1 MKRSIFVVV
10 LVLFS
15 LSLSCK
21 KNGSTGP
28 EPDPGPIGLIDS
40 PVPYIIISTSG
51 VDIPDEPK
59 INASMRVIIENIQV
73 FSSDIGI
80 ETRGSTSRRLFDK
93 VSYGFETWDSNG
105 DDIDVT
111 INGLPEEEDW
121 ILYGPYSDKTFFRN
135 KLAFDLARE
144 IGEYSSRGFFAELE
158 VNDEYQ
164 GVYILMEKIKR
175 DNNRLDLANLRP
187 EENEGVDLT
196 GGYILKI
203 DKTAGDT
210 NNEDWSGDAEY
221 TEDLGFRSDYG
232 AFWTELTYA
241 PYGPKQSEETYY
253 LYEDPD
259 ATDITPQQ
267 KTYIQQYV
275 DGFETAIFND
285 DFSTAYQNYINLNS
299 FVDHFL
305 LNELSGNP
313 DAYRLSTYLH
323 KDKEGKLNMG
333 PIWDFNIAFGNDGRS
348 STDQWIY
355 LYNDN
360 YPEDLWLIPFY
371 WEKLTQDETFQKAVK
386 ARWNELKNSTF
397 SETSL
402 HTKIDGYIAEL
413 EAGDAINRNYERWDV
428 LGDELIFNSF
438 VGETYQDEIDY
449 LKGWISDRISWMDQQ
464 IQSF

>member
-59 INASMRVIIENIQV
+59 INATMRVIIENIQV
-73 FSSDIGI
+73 LVAILGLKLEVPHRDDYSISI
-80 ETRGSTSRRLFDK
+80 
-93 VSYGFETWDSNG
+93 YGFETWDSNG

-187 EENEGVDLT
+187 EENEGRPNWWL
-196 GGYILKI
+196 Y
-203 DKTAGDT
+203 
-210 NNEDWSGDAEY
+210 
-221 TEDLGFRSDYG
+221 
-232 AFWTELTYA
+232 
-241 PYGPKQSEETYY
+241 PK
-253 LYEDPD
+253 
-259 ATDITPQQ
+259 
-267 KTYIQQYV
+267 
-275 DGFETAIFND
+275 N
-285 DFSTAYQNYINLNS
+285 
-299 FVDHFL
+299 
-305 LNELSGNP
+305 
-313 DAYRLSTYLH
+313 
-323 KDKEGKLNMG
+323 
-333 PIWDFNIAFGNDGRS
+333 
-348 STDQWIY
+348 
-355 LYNDN
+355 
-360 YPEDLWLIPFY
+360 
-371 WEKLTQDETFQKAVK
+371 
-386 ARWNELKNSTF
+386 
-397 SETSL
+397 
-402 HTKIDGYIAEL
+402 
-413 EAGDAINRNYERWDV
+413 
-428 LGDELIFNSF
+428 
-438 VGETYQDEIDY
+438 
-449 LKGWISDRISWMDQQ
+449 
-464 IQSF
+464 